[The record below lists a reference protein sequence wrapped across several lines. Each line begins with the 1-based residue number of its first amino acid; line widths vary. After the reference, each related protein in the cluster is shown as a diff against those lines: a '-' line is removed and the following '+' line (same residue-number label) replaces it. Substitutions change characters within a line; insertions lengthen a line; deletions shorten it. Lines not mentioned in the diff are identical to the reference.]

1 MKMNI
6 RKLALAALMMALG
19 FSSLAN
25 AAKNDPKTAYI
36 FGFASSFNDS
46 TVYITGVQKVDS
58 AYFVGKANFLVSRDN
73 YSFQLR
79 DYLEQQGAGYRT
91 CAVIYDLNQKK
102 VEKKWMKL
110 YSKYT
115 RKPKAQRL
123 KSGEKPKDLPTP
135 WLVKTIDNAE
145 FHFVGVAPTSFEE
158 PKTKA
163 EIKAE
168 KQQAKAEAKKHK
180 ADLKKQKQK
189 IKQANAELKK
199 AKAEAKWE
207 KKMQEKMQKAKK

>member
-1 MKMNI
+1 MNI
-6 RKLALAALMMALG
+6 RKLALAAMVMAVG
-19 FSSLAN
+19 FSSMAN

-46 TVYITGVQKVDS
+46 TVYITGVQQVDS
-58 AYFVGKANFLVSRDN
+58 AYFVGRANFLVSRDN

-91 CAVIYDLNQKK
+91 CAVIYDINKK
-102 VEKKWMKL
+102 KAEKKWLKL
-110 YSKYT
+110 YGKYT

-135 WLVKTIDNAE
+135 WLVKTIEKEN
-145 FHFVGVAPTSFEE
+145 FHFVGIAPTSFEE

-168 KQQAKAEAKKHK
+168 KLQAKAEAKKHK
-180 ADLKKQKQK
+180 ADMKKQKQK

-199 AKAEAKWE
+199 AKAEAKLE
-207 KKMQEKMQKAKK
+207 KKMQKKMQKEKK

>member
-73 YSFQLR
+73 LFFPAERLP
-79 DYLEQQGAGYRT
+79 GAAGSRYRT
-91 CAVIYDLNQKK
+91 CAVFYDLNQKK

-145 FHFVGVAPTSFEE
+145 FHFEGLPQHPLKSLR
-158 PKTKA
+158 PRLKSKL
-163 EIKAE
+163 KNS
-168 KQQAKAEAKKHK
+168 KQRQK
-180 ADLKKQKQK
+180 LKSTR
-189 IKQANAELKK
+189 LT
-199 AKAEAKWE
+199 
-207 KKMQEKMQKAKK
+207 

>member
-1 MKMNI
+1 MV
-6 RKLALAALMMALG
+6 MAVG
-19 FSSLAN
+19 FSSMAN

-46 TVYITGVQKVDS
+46 TVYITGVQQVDS

-91 CAVIYDLNQKK
+91 CAVIYDINKK
-102 VEKKWMKL
+102 KAEKKWLKL

-135 WLVKTIDNAE
+135 WLVKT
-145 FHFVGVAPTSFEE
+145 
-158 PKTKA
+158 KA

-168 KQQAKAEAKKHK
+168 KLQAKAEAKKHK

-199 AKAEAKWE
+199 AKAEAKLE
-207 KKMQEKMQKAKK
+207 KKMKKKMQKEKK

>member
-91 CAVIYDLNQKK
+91 CAVFYDLNQKK

-135 WLVKTIDNAE
+135 W
-145 FHFVGVAPTSFEE
+145 
-158 PKTKA
+158 
-163 EIKAE
+163 
-168 KQQAKAEAKKHK
+168 
-180 ADLKKQKQK
+180 
-189 IKQANAELKK
+189 
-199 AKAEAKWE
+199 
-207 KKMQEKMQKAKK
+207 

>member
-1 MKMNI
+1 
-6 RKLALAALMMALG
+6 
-19 FSSLAN
+19 
-25 AAKNDPKTAYI
+25 
-36 FGFASSFNDS
+36 
-46 TVYITGVQKVDS
+46 
-58 AYFVGKANFLVSRDN
+58 
-73 YSFQLR
+73 
-79 DYLEQQGAGYRT
+79 
-91 CAVIYDLNQKK
+91 
-102 VEKKWMKL
+102 MKL

-145 FHFVGVAPTSFEE
+145 FHFVGVSPTSFEE

>member
-1 MKMNI
+1 MV
-6 RKLALAALMMALG
+6 MAVG
-19 FSSLAN
+19 FSSMAN

-46 TVYITGVQKVDS
+46 TVYITGVQQVDS
-58 AYFVGKANFLVSRDN
+58 AYFVGRANFLVSRDN

-91 CAVIYDLNQKK
+91 CTVIYDINKK
-102 VEKKWMKL
+102 KAEKKWLKL

-135 WLVKTIDNAE
+135 WLVKTIEKEN
-145 FHFVGVAPTSFEE
+145 FHFVGIAPTSFEE

-168 KQQAKAEAKKHK
+168 KLQAKAEAKKHK
-180 ADLKKQKQK
+180 ADMKKQKQK

-199 AKAEAKWE
+199 AKAEAKLE
-207 KKMQEKMQKAKK
+207 KKMQKKMQKEKK